1 MMLVAAVAVAAVV
14 AAGCGG
20 SNNSSSSSSGSSGT
34 SGGGLTAQQIAD
46 KSTAAMQAVKS
57 SAFALDLTATIKGDA
72 SKAPDAQ
79 TKALL
84 QAPISIKAQ
93 GSVSNE
99 PQIADMT
106 LNASAAGQKFDLGLK
121 MDGDKIWVQFMN
133 QWYETTQSALGGLT
147 GSSPAPS
154 ASSAPLTQQLQD
166 AVKSLGI
173 DPAAWTEGY
182 TLTGTETLDGTDV
195 YHVVQTLNV
204 SKVVDDLVKLSQT
217 ASGLTGGVGA
227 SASPGTQIT
236 PQDAQ
241 SLKDALKGL
250 KIDWFY
256 QKDNFYLRKMQ
267 IAATIDLSKDTQ
279 SAASGVQSVDFSL
292 TLTMNNFDQAVTVQA
307 PTSAKPIQDLVNALM
322 GSGGLQL

>member
-1 MMLVAAVAVAAVV
+1 MLVAAVAVAIVV

-20 SNNSSSSSSGSSGT
+20 SNNSSSSTSSSSGT

-46 KSTAAMQAVKS
+46 KSSAAMQAVKS
-57 SAFALDLTATIKGDA
+57 ATFALDLTATIKGDA
-72 SKAPDAQ
+72 SKATDAQ

-84 QAPISIKAQ
+84 QAPIVVKAQ
-93 GSVSNE
+93 GNVSNE
-99 PQIADMT
+99 PQKADMT
-106 LNASAAGQKFDLGLK
+106 LNLSAAGKTFDVGLK

-133 QWYETTQSALGGLT
+133 QWYETSQSALGGLT
-147 GSSPAPS
+147 GSSPSPS

-166 AVKSLGI
+166 SIKQLGI
-173 DPAAWTEGY
+173 DPTTWTEGY
-182 TLTGTETLDGTDV
+182 TVTGTETLDGTDV

-204 SKVVDDLVKLSQT
+204 SKVVDDLLKLSQT
-217 ASGLTGGVGA
+217 ASGLTGGLGA

-241 SLKDALKGL
+241 ALKDALKGL

-256 QKDNFYLRKMQ
+256 QKDNYYLRKMQ
-267 IAATIDLSKDTQ
+267 MASTIDLSKDT
-279 SAASGVQSVDFSL
+279 SAAASGVQSVDFSL
-292 TLTMNNFDQAVTVQA
+292 DLTMSNFDQPVTVEA
-307 PTSAKPIQDLVNALM
+307 PANPKPIQDLITALT